1 MFPVRAVNKFHRN
14 SAAMFRDRNVDLY
27 RDKSRDKS
35 APLFLPNSAVP
46 CHDNSVLRLP
56 GNSVKVFQEELSH
69 SGVLRFLVN
78 LVNRFSVRC
87 LRSNV
92 SKYLDNS
99 ATLCPDNSARVSP
112 DNSAA
117 PLPQLLAIVVKFL
130 ANKSPSNVETF
141 PANSAP
147 PPPRPSAGLFN
158 KRSVSQSASP
168 CFGARNVQESPLPA
182 TVFLVLPS
190 AVDHPLDHLTLV
202 QVLQVI
208 LVPVLVSRQ

>member
-1 MFPVRAVNKFHRN
+1 MGPVN
-14 SAAMFRDRNVDLY
+14 SASPFLLQIRHRLTN
-27 RDKSRDKS
+27 SHIF
-35 APLFLPNSAVP
+35 LFSFYVYIFDHRKTTGRLKHKLFDIAWWYGFDADVVCCLTSVVNFTWGLHIDQIHILQKFNITFSVP

-112 DNSAA
+112 DNSAG
-117 PLPQLLAIVVKFL
+117 I
-130 ANKSPSNVETF
+130 
-141 PANSAP
+141 
-147 PPPRPSAGLFN
+147 
-158 KRSVSQSASP
+158 
-168 CFGARNVQESPLPA
+168 
-182 TVFLVLPS
+182 
-190 AVDHPLDHLTLV
+190 
-202 QVLQVI
+202 
-208 LVPVLVSRQ
+208 